1 MKKQIISKKNNEL
14 ILLIKLWKFFSKKR
28 KIQFFLLLVL
38 MLLSGFAEMISFT
51 AIIPFLT
58 VLTDPERL
66 IELKK
71 IQPFYKYLNLESAD
85 QLLTPIA
92 IVFILITIFAASI
105 KLSSVWLSGRYA
117 ASLGSEISCKS
128 YSNTLL
134 QPYDIQIE
142 KNTSA
147 VISTNTTYL
156 NSVILVFH
164 QTLWFI
170 SNLII
175 SFLISIGLFIV
186 NYKIAFILLLVF
198 TFAYLVL
205 MLKVKSRLMRNS
217 QYIANANQIQ
227 VKIIQESLGSIRDI
241 ILNKAYKTFIDIY
254 KNIDINMRFKNA
266 DSIFLSI
273 YPRNVLEVLG
283 ISFLVL
289 ISLIING
296 IGEFEIKE
304 TLPLL
309 GAFALG
315 AQRLLPAM
323 QQSYNAWA
331 TVNSYSSEIRN
342 VINSLEQ
349 NVENKQVNNY
359 INNLSVIKKSIKET
373 IEIKS
378 LSFRYSY
385 DKPYI
390 LKDINFVIKR
400 GERIGI
406 KGITGSG
413 KSTLIDIIM
422 GLLKPTNGKVLV
434 DGDDIHSKRYIDK
447 WHKNITHVPQNIYL
461 TDSSFA
467 KNIAFGLPD
476 KEINMDKV
484 KEVSKKAH
492 IASFIES
499 SNQNYKNR
507 VGEKGI
513 KLSGGQR
520 QRIGIARALYKQT
533 DLIILD
539 EATSALDKETEKK
552 IMDSIK
558 NLNPNVTILV
568 IAHRLSTLDFCD
580 KIIELRNGHLFEKK
594 NIDK

>member
-1 MKKQIISKKNNEL
+1 MKQQIVSKKNNEL

-28 KIQFFLLLVL
+28 KIQFFLLLAL

-51 AIIPFLT
+51 AVIPFLT

-66 IELKK
+66 IQLEKF
-71 IQPFYKYLNLESAD
+71 QPFYKYLNLESSD

-117 ASLGSEISCKS
+117 ATLGSEISCKS
-128 YSNTLL
+128 YRNTLL

-142 KNTSA
+142 KNTST

-175 SFLISIGLFIV
+175 SVLISIGLFIV

-241 ILNKAYKTFIDIY
+241 ILNKAYRTFINIY
-254 KNIDINMRFKNA
+254 KNIDINMRLKNA

-283 ISFLVL
+283 ISLLVL

-296 IGEFEIKE
+296 IGEFEIKD

-331 TVNSYSSEIRN
+331 TINSYSSEIRN

-349 NVENKQVNNY
+349 NVENKLVNNY
-359 INNLSVIKKSIKET
+359 INNLSLIKKSIKET

-385 DKPYI
+385 DEPYI
-390 LKDINFVIKR
+390 LKNINFVIKK

-422 GLLKPTNGKVLV
+422 GLLKPTSGNVLV
-434 DGDDIHSKRYIDK
+434 DGDNIHSKRYIDK

-467 KNIAFGLPD
+467 KNIAFGIPD

-558 NLNPNVTILV
+558 SLNPNITILV
-568 IAHRLSTLDFCD
+568 IAHRLTTLDFCD
-580 KIIELRNGHLFEKK
+580 KIIELRNGHLYEKK